1 MSNFTLYYL
10 NGWNFPQWIFI
21 EEPLRFADKIYIYGI
36 ISSTRR
42 DVTLIKEKMTAIAWD
57 LTECL

>member
-42 DVTLIKEKMTAIAWD
+42 DVTLIKEKMTAIA
-57 LTECL
+57 